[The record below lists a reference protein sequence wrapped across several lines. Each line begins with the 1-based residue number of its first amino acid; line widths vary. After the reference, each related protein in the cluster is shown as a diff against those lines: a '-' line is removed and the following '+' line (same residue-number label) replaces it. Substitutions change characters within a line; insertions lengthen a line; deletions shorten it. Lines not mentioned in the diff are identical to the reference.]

1 MVKGDLSGARARP
14 HVQLNAH
21 IEQGIVVEWMAAV
34 PELVRIGIS
43 AQKQRPDPT
52 KRTASLT
59 SRAVK
64 PRSFRAGI

>member
-1 MVKGDLSGARARP
+1 MSGARARP

-43 AQKQRPDPT
+43 AQKQLPT
-52 KRTASLT
+52 GEPNRQSHFPPSKSLAMVANCMLEVP
-59 SRAVK
+59 S
-64 PRSFRAGI
+64 